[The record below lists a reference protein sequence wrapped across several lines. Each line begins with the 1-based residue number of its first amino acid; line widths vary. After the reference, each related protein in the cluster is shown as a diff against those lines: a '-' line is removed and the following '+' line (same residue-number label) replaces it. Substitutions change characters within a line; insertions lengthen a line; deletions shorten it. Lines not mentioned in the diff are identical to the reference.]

1 MSEAVEIVKLSASY
15 FCILIYSVM
24 FKLIFL
30 NNIYDEFHG
39 RHKDCVQNI
48 MKLRIKTACY
58 RKISCYR
65 KIGIM
70 E

>member
-15 FCILIYSVM
+15 LYILIYSVI

-39 RHKDCVQNI
+39 QHKDCMQNDI
-48 MKLRIKTACY
+48 MFQT
-58 RKISCYR
+58 S
-65 KIGIM
+65 
-70 E
+70 

>member
-1 MSEAVEIVKLSASY
+1 MSEAVEIAKLSASY
-15 FCILIYSVM
+15 FCILIYNIM

-39 RHKDCVQNI
+39 QQKDCVQNVI
-48 MKLRIKTACY
+48 MNF
-58 RKISCYR
+58 
-65 KIGIM
+65 

>member
-1 MSEAVEIVKLSASY
+1 MSEAVEIAKLSASY
-15 FCILIYSVM
+15 FCILIYNIM

-39 RHKDCVQNI
+39 QHKDCVQNAI
-48 MKLRIKTACY
+48 MNF
-58 RKISCYR
+58 
-65 KIGIM
+65 